1 MLAFLAI
8 LGIAIIRLDSLFAA
22 VMLTG
27 IYSLVAACLYIEMDA
42 VDVAF
47 TEAAVGGG
55 IATLLFLSTIA
66 LTSNREKSG
75 NQEKSGSQEKPGSKN
90 SLPAFIVVMLT
101 GAVLMFGVSDIPK
114 FGDSSAPAHQY
125 LSDRYINQSPQEIGV
140 PNMVTSVL
148 ASYRGYDT
156 MGEVTV
162 IFTAGIAVLMLL
174 GRGFRSNTRRTRVK
188 TDTKSSQGKR
198 STGE

>member
-1 MLAFLAI
+1 MVDITLLTFLVI
-8 LGIAIIRLDSLFAA
+8 LGIAIIRLGSLFAA

-27 IYSLVAACLYIEMDA
+27 IFSLVAACLYVSMDA

-66 LTSNREKSG
+66 LTT
-75 NQEKSGSQEKPGSKN
+75 SQEKPTEKN
-90 SLPAFIVVMLT
+90 SLPAFFVVMLT
-101 GAVLMFGVSDIPK
+101 GIVLMYGVSDIPK
-114 FGDSSAPAHQY
+114 FGDSSAPAHEY
-125 LSDRYINQSPQEIGV
+125 LSDRYINQSPQETGI

-162 IFTAGIAVLMLL
+162 IFTAGVAVLMLL
-174 GRGFRSNTRRTRVK
+174 GRGLRSNNRRSRVK
-188 TDTKSSQGKR
+188 PNDEGSHGK
-198 STGE
+198 GNL

>member
-1 MLAFLAI
+1 M
-8 LGIAIIRLDSLFAA
+8 DSLFAA

-27 IYSLVAACLYIEMDA
+27 IFSLVAACLYIEMDA

-47 TEAAVGGG
+47 TEAAVGAG

-66 LTSNREKSG
+66 LTS
-75 NQEKSGSQEKPGSKN
+75 SQERPGRKTSV
-90 SLPAFIVVMLT
+90 PAFFVVMLT
-101 GAVLMFGVSDIPK
+101 GGVLMFGVSDIPK

-125 LSDRYINQSPQEIGV
+125 LSARYINQSPQEIGV

-174 GRGFRSNTRRTRVK
+174 GRGLRSNVRRHRVK
-188 TDTKSSQGKR
+188 PHTKGPHEKGN
-198 STGE
+198 T

>member
-1 MLAFLAI
+1 MVDITLLAFLVI
-8 LGIAIIRLDSLFAA
+8 LGIAIIRLGSLFAA

-27 IYSLVAACLYIEMDA
+27 IFSLVAACLYVSMDA

-66 LTSNREKSG
+66 LTT
-75 NQEKSGSQEKPGSKN
+75 SQEKTGRKI
-90 SLPAFIVVMLT
+90 SLPAFFVVMLT
-101 GAVLMFGVSDIPK
+101 GFVLMFGVSDIPTY
-114 FGDSSAPAHQY
+114 GDSSAPAHQY
-125 LSDRYINQSPQEIGV
+125 LSDRYVNKSPQEIGV

-148 ASYRGYDT
+148 ASYRGFDT

-174 GRGFRSNTRRTRVK
+174 GRGLRNRAK
-188 TDTKSSQGKR
+188 THEKGPHER
-198 STGE
+198 GNL

>member
-1 MLAFLAI
+1 MILA
-8 LGIAIIRLDSLFAA
+8 IAIIRLGSLFAA

-27 IYSLVAACLYIEMDA
+27 IYSLVAACLYISMDA

-66 LTSNREKSG
+66 LTTRQEETG
-75 NQEKSGSQEKPGSKN
+75 RQEKTGSQEKPGSKI
-90 SLPAFIVVMLT
+90 SLPAFFVVMLT
-101 GAVLMFGVSDIPK
+101 GGVLMFGVSDIPA

-125 LSDRYINQSPQEIGV
+125 LSDRYINKSPQEIGI
-140 PNMVTSVL
+140 PNMVTSIL

-174 GRGFRSNTRRTRVK
+174 GRGLKSNVRRSRVK
-188 TDTKSSQGKR
+188 PHIKGQQGKGN
-198 STGE
+198 T

>member
-1 MLAFLAI
+1 LLAFLVI
-8 LGIAIIRLDSLFAA
+8 LGIAIIRLRSLFAA

-27 IYSLVAACLYIEMDA
+27 IFSLVAACLYVEMDA

-66 LTSNREKSG
+66 LTT
-75 NQEKSGSQEKPGSKN
+75 SQEKPGSKI
-90 SLPAFIVVMLT
+90 SLPAFFVVMLT
-101 GAVLMFGVSDIPK
+101 GGVLMFGVSDIPK
-114 FGDSSAPAHQY
+114 FGDGSAPAHQY
-125 LSDRYINQSPQEIGV
+125 LSDRYINQAPQEIGV

-148 ASYRGYDT
+148 ASYRLNDT

-174 GRGFRSNTRRTRVK
+174 GRGLTSRARPQSEGPHGKGNT
-188 TDTKSSQGKR
+188 
-198 STGE
+198 

>member
-1 MLAFLAI
+1 MILA
-8 LGIAIIRLDSLFAA
+8 IAIIRLGSLFAA

-27 IYSLVAACLYIEMDA
+27 IYSLVAACLYISMDA

-66 LTSNREKSG
+66 LTTR
-75 NQEKSGSQEKPGSKN
+75 QEKTGSQEKPGSEI
-90 SLPAFIVVMLT
+90 SLPAFFVVMLT
-101 GAVLMFGVSDIPK
+101 GGVLMFGVSDIPE

-125 LSDRYINQSPQEIGV
+125 LSDRYINKSPQEIGI
-140 PNMVTSVL
+140 PNMVTSIL

-174 GRGFRSNTRRTRVK
+174 GRGLKSNVRRSRVK
-188 TDTKSSQGKR
+188 PHIKGQHGKGN
-198 STGE
+198 T

>member
-1 MLAFLAI
+1 MVI
-8 LGIAIIRLDSLFAA
+8 LGTAIIRLDSLFA
-22 VMLTG
+22 VVVLTG
-27 IYSLVAACLYIEMDA
+27 IFSLVAACLYISMDA

-66 LTSNREKSG
+66 LTT
-75 NQEKSGSQEKPGSKN
+75 NQEKSNRKI
-90 SLPAFIVVMLT
+90 SLPAFFVVMLT
-101 GAVLMFGVSDIPK
+101 GGVLMFGVSDIPR

-125 LSDRYINQSPQEIGV
+125 LYDRYVNRSPQEIGI

-156 MGEVTV
+156 LGEVTV
-162 IFTAGIAVLMLL
+162 VFTAGIGILMLL
-174 GRGFRSNTRRTRVK
+174 GRGLKSRVRRSRTQPHG
-188 TDTKSSQGKR
+188 QGNL
-198 STGE
+198 

>member
-1 MLAFLAI
+1 MI
-8 LGIAIIRLDSLFAA
+8 LGIAIIRLGSLFAA

-27 IYSLVAACLYIEMDA
+27 IFSLVAASLYVSMDA

-66 LTSNREKSG
+66 LTT
-75 NQEKSGSQEKPGSKN
+75 SQEKTSRKI
-90 SLPAFIVVMLT
+90 SIPAFFVVMLT
-101 GAVLMFGVSDIPK
+101 GGALMFGVSDIPK

-125 LSDRYINQSPQEIGV
+125 LSDRYINQSPHEIGV
-140 PNMVTSVL
+140 PNMVTSIL

-174 GRGFRSNTRRTRVK
+174 GRGLGSKARRSRMRADEKRPDRKGNT
-188 TDTKSSQGKR
+188 
-198 STGE
+198 

>member
-1 MLAFLAI
+1 VI
-8 LGIAIIRLDSLFAA
+8 LGIAIIRLGSLFAA

-27 IYSLVAACLYIEMDA
+27 IFSLVAACLYVSMDA

-66 LTSNREKSG
+66 LTTSEEKTSR
-75 NQEKSGSQEKPGSKN
+75 KI
-90 SLPAFIVVMLT
+90 SLPAFFIVMLT
-101 GAVLMFGVSDIPK
+101 GIVLMFGISDIPK
-114 FGDSSAPAHQY
+114 FGDSSAPAHEY
-125 LSDRYINQSPQEIGV
+125 LSDRYVNQSPHEIGV
-140 PNMVTSVL
+140 PNMVTSIL

-174 GRGFRSNTRRTRVK
+174 GRGLRSNGRQSRVRPDK
-188 TDTKSSQGKR
+188 KEPHGKGN
-198 STGE
+198 T

>member
-1 MLAFLAI
+1 MVDIVLLTFLVI
-8 LGIAIIRLDSLFAA
+8 LGMAIIRLGSLFAS

-27 IYSLVAACLYIEMDA
+27 IFSLVAAGLYVSMDA

-55 IATLLFLSTIA
+55 ISTLLFLSTIA
-66 LTSNREKSG
+66 LTTS
-75 NQEKSGSQEKPGSKN
+75 QEKSKEKISM
-90 SLPAFIVVMLT
+90 PALIVVLLT
-101 GAVLMFGVSDIPK
+101 GTFLMFGVADIPK

-125 LSDRYINQSPQEIGV
+125 LSDRYVNKSPNEIGV

-174 GRGFRSNTRRTRVK
+174 GRGRRSRAGRNGAIPNS
-188 TDTKSSQGKR
+188 DQSSSISQRDKG
-198 STGE
+198 TI

>member
-1 MLAFLAI
+1 MVDIALLTFLVI
-8 LGIAIIRLDSLFAA
+8 LGIAIIRLNSLFAA
-22 VMLTG
+22 VILTG
-27 IYSLVAACLYIEMDA
+27 IFSLVAAGLYLSMDA

-55 IATLLFLSTIA
+55 IATMLFLSTIA
-66 LTSNREKSG
+66 LTTSKENKGG
-75 NQEKSGSQEKPGSKN
+75 NA
-90 SLPAFIVVMLT
+90 SLPAFFIVVLT
-101 GAVLMFGVSDIPK
+101 GIVLMYGVSDIPK
-114 FGDSSAPAHQY
+114 FGDSQAPAHQY
-125 LSDRYINQSPQEIGV
+125 LSDRYVYQSPQEIGV

-174 GRGFRSNTRRTRVK
+174 GRGGRSSARRSSASGNGAGERKEVK
-188 TDTKSSQGKR
+188 P
-198 STGE
+198 

>member
-1 MLAFLAI
+1 LVDIALLTFLVI
-8 LGIAIIRLDSLFAA
+8 LGIAIIRLSSLFAA

-27 IYSLVAACLYIEMDA
+27 LFSLVAAGLYVSMDA

-55 IATLLFLSTIA
+55 IATMLFLSTIA
-66 LTSNREKSG
+66 LTK
-75 NQEKSGSQEKPGSKN
+75 SQEKTRGDASF
-90 SLPAFIVVMLT
+90 SAFFIVVLT
-101 GAVLMFGVSDIPK
+101 GIVLMYGVSDIPK
-114 FGDSSAPAHQY
+114 FGDSLAPAHQY
-125 LSDRYINQSPQEIGV
+125 LSDRYVYQSPQEIGV

-162 IFTAGIAVLMLL
+162 IFTALVAVLMLL
-174 GRGFRSNTRRTRVK
+174 GRGLRSSNTGSGVRERKKVK
-188 TDTKSSQGKR
+188 L
-198 STGE
+198 

>member
-1 MLAFLAI
+1 MVDIVLLTFLVI
-8 LGIAIIRLDSLFAA
+8 LGITIIRLGSLFAS

-27 IYSLVAACLYIEMDA
+27 IFSLVAAGLYVSMDA

-66 LTSNREKSG
+66 LTTS
-75 NQEKSGSQEKPGSKN
+75 QEKSKEKVSM
-90 SLPAFIVVMLT
+90 PALIVVLLT
-101 GAVLMFGVSDIPK
+101 GTFLMFGISDIPK

-125 LSDRYINQSPQEIGV
+125 LSDRYVYKSPNEIGV

-174 GRGFRSNTRRTRVK
+174 GRGRRGRAGRNGSIANS
-188 TDTKSSQGKR
+188 DQSSSVSQREKG
-198 STGE
+198 TV

>member
-1 MLAFLAI
+1 
-8 LGIAIIRLDSLFAA
+8 
-22 VMLTG
+22 
-27 IYSLVAACLYIEMDA
+27 MDA

-66 LTSNREKSG
+66 LTSS
-75 NQEKSGSQEKPGSKN
+75 QEKSGSQEKPGSKN
-90 SLPAFIVVMLT
+90 TFPAFFVVMLT
-101 GAVLMFGVSDIPK
+101 GGVLMFGVSDIPK

-125 LSDRYINQSPQEIGV
+125 LSDRYINQSPEEIGV

-174 GRGFRSNTRRTRVK
+174 GRGFGSNVRRTRVK
-188 TDTKSSQGKR
+188 TDTKSLKGKR
-198 STGE
+198 LAGE

>member
-1 MLAFLAI
+1 MI
-8 LGIAIIRLDSLFAA
+8 LGVAIIRIGSLFAA

-27 IYSLVAACLYIEMDA
+27 IFSLVAAGLYVSMDA

-66 LTSNREKSG
+66 LTT
-75 NQEKSGSQEKPGSKN
+75 SQEKIGNKVSF
-90 SLPAFIVVMLT
+90 PALIITTFT
-101 GAVLMFGVSDIPK
+101 GFVLMYGVSDIPK
-114 FGDSSAPAHQY
+114 FGDGSAPAHQY
-125 LSDRYINQSPQEIGV
+125 LSDRYVSQSPQEIGV
-140 PNMVTSVL
+140 PNMVTSIL

-174 GRGFRSNTRRTRVK
+174 GRGFRGNTRENKTRQREKVK
-188 TDTKSSQGKR
+188 I
-198 STGE
+198 

>member
-1 MLAFLAI
+1 MVDITLLAFLVI
-8 LGIAIIRLDSLFAA
+8 LGIAIIYLRSLFAA

-27 IYSLVAACLYIEMDA
+27 IFSLVAACLYISMDA

-66 LTSNREKSG
+66 LTT
-75 NQEKSGSQEKPGSKN
+75 SQEKPGNKISF
-90 SLPAFIVVMLT
+90 PAFFVVLLT
-101 GAVLMFGVSDIPK
+101 AGVLMFGVSDIPK
-114 FGDSSAPAHQY
+114 FGDGSAPAHQY

-174 GRGFRSNTRRTRVK
+174 GRGLTSRVK
-188 TDTKSSQGKR
+188 PHTKGPHEKGN
-198 STGE
+198 T

>member
-1 MLAFLAI
+1 
-8 LGIAIIRLDSLFAA
+8 
-22 VMLTG
+22 MLTG

-66 LTSNREKSG
+66 LTSNQEKTG
-75 NQEKSGSQEKPGSKN
+75 NQKKPGSKN
-90 SLPAFIVVMLT
+90 SLPALFVVMLT
-101 GAVLMFGVSDIPK
+101 GGVLMFGVSDIPK

-125 LSDRYINQSPQEIGV
+125 LSDRYINQSPEEIGV

-174 GRGFRSNTRRTRVK
+174 GRGFTGNNRRTRVK
-188 TDTKSSQGKR
+188 TPEKGPQENR
-198 STGE
+198 

>member
-1 MLAFLAI
+1 
-8 LGIAIIRLDSLFAA
+8 
-22 VMLTG
+22 MLTG
-27 IYSLVAACLYIEMDA
+27 IFSLVAACLYVSMDA

-66 LTSNREKSG
+66 LTTTKEQTKSN
-75 NQEKSGSQEKPGSKN
+75 GSV
-90 SLPAFIVVMLT
+90 PAFLVVLLT
-101 GAVLMFGVSDIPK
+101 GVVLMYGVTDIHK
-114 FGDSSAPAHQY
+114 FGDSAAPAHQY

-174 GRGFRSNTRRTRVK
+174 GRGFRSNTK
-188 TDTKSSQGKR
+188 KR
-198 STGE
+198 QKVNT

>member
-1 MLAFLAI
+1 VI
-8 LGIAIIRLDSLFAA
+8 LGIAIIRLGSLFAA

-27 IYSLVAACLYIEMDA
+27 IFSLVAACLYVSMDA

-66 LTSNREKSG
+66 LTT
-75 NQEKSGSQEKPGSKN
+75 SQEQLTEKN
-90 SLPAFIVVMLT
+90 SLPAFFVVMLT
-101 GAVLMFGVSDIPK
+101 GIVLMFGVSDIPK
-114 FGDSSAPAHQY
+114 FGDSSAPAHEY
-125 LSDRYINQSPQEIGV
+125 LSDRYVNQSPQETGI
-140 PNMVTSVL
+140 PNMVTSIL

-174 GRGFRSNTRRTRVK
+174 GRGLRSNDRQSHVK
-188 TDTKSSQGKR
+188 PNDEEPHGK
-198 STGE
+198 GNL

>member
-1 MLAFLAI
+1 MVDIVLLAFLVI
-8 LGIAIIRLDSLFAA
+8 LGVAIIRLSSLFAA

-27 IYSLVAACLYIEMDA
+27 IFSLVAACLYVSMDA

-66 LTSNREKSG
+66 LTTS
-75 NQEKSGSQEKPGSKN
+75 QEKSSRKV
-90 SLPAFIVVMLT
+90 SLPALFVVMVT
-101 GAVLMFGVSDIPK
+101 GCVLMFGVSDIPD
-114 FGDSSAPAHQY
+114 FGDSLAPAHQY
-125 LSDRYINQSPQEIGV
+125 LSDRYVKQSPQEIGV

-174 GRGFRSNTRRTRVK
+174 GRGLRGGAGRIRDKGNNLGQREKGNS
-188 TDTKSSQGKR
+188 
-198 STGE
+198 

>member
-1 MLAFLAI
+1 VI
-8 LGIAIIRLDSLFAA
+8 LGIAIIRLGSLFAA

-27 IYSLVAACLYIEMDA
+27 IFSLVAACLYVSMDA

-66 LTSNREKSG
+66 LTT
-75 NQEKSGSQEKPGSKN
+75 SQEKPSEKI
-90 SLPAFIVVMLT
+90 SLPAFFVVMLT
-101 GAVLMFGVSDIPK
+101 GIALMYGVSDIPK
-114 FGDSSAPAHQY
+114 FGDSSAPAHEY
-125 LSDRYINQSPQEIGV
+125 LSDRYINQSPQETGI

-162 IFTAGIAVLMLL
+162 IFTAGVAVLMLL
-174 GRGFRSNTRRTRVK
+174 GRGLRSNNRRSRVK
-188 TDTKSSQGKR
+188 PNDEGSHGK
-198 STGE
+198 GNL

>member
-1 MLAFLAI
+1 LVDIALLTFLVI
-8 LGIAIIRLDSLFAA
+8 LGIAIIRLNSLFAA

-27 IYSLVAACLYIEMDA
+27 IFSLVAAGLYVSMDA

-55 IATLLFLSTIA
+55 IATMLFLSTIA
-66 LTSNREKSG
+66 LTT
-75 NQEKSGSQEKPGSKN
+75 SQEKTGGN
-90 SLPAFIVVMLT
+90 ASLPAFFVVVLT
-101 GAVLMFGVSDIPK
+101 GIVLMYGVSDIPK
-114 FGDSSAPAHQY
+114 FGDSQAPAHQY
-125 LSDRYINQSPQEIGV
+125 LSDRYVYQSPQEIGV

-174 GRGFRSNTRRTRVK
+174 GRGGRSSARR
-188 TDTKSSQGKR
+188 SSASGNGAGERKEGKP
-198 STGE
+198 